1 MPAEPRNTG
10 PHVPSVHKPV
20 LLREVIRWL
29 DLHPGQ
35 VVVDATVGAGGH
47 SRKILKTIGP
57 EGILIGL
64 DRDPM
69 MLKFAS
75 QTLTAS
81 NCHLRQSSYAALP
94 EVLRELDLGH
104 VDRVLLD
111 LGLSSDQL
119 ADDQRGFGFESKG
132 LLDLRFDP
140 TSGEPAWQLIERLR
154 EAELAEI
161 FKKYGEERFSERI
174 AGQIE
179 ERRKTNPV
187 RTAADLIEAVRE
199 AIPRKFQKTA
209 KKNPATRIFQALRIA
224 VNDEL
229 NHLEN
234 ALNESIYRSLVSG
247 GCAVVISFH
256 SLEDRIVKRAFRNS
270 DRWESLTPKPVSA
283 TGTEQRMNPRC
294 RTAKLRAARKK

>member
-10 PHVPSVHKPV
+10 PHAPSVHKPV

-35 VVVDATVGAGGH
+35 IVVDATVGAGGH
-47 SRKILKTIGP
+47 SREILKTIGP

-81 NCHLRQSSYAALP
+81 NSHLRQSSYAALP
-94 EVLRELDLGH
+94 EVLRELGLEH
-104 VDRVLLD
+104 ADRVLLD

-119 ADDQRGFGFESKG
+119 ADDQRGFGFESQG
-132 LLDLRFDP
+132 PLDLRFDL
-140 TSGEPAWQLIERLR
+140 TSGEPAWQLIERKR

-174 AGQIE
+174 ARQIV
-179 ERRKTNPV
+179 ERRKTSPV
-187 RTAADLIEAVRE
+187 RSAADLIVAVRE
-199 AIPRKFQKTA
+199 AIPRKYQKTA
-209 KKNPATRIFQALRIA
+209 KKHPATRIFQALRIA

-229 NHLEN
+229 SHLEN
-234 ALNESIYRSLVSG
+234 ALNDSIYRSLVSG
-247 GCAVVISFH
+247 GRAVVITFH
-256 SLEDRIVKRAFRNS
+256 SLEDRLVKRAFRNS
-270 DRWESLTPKPVSA
+270 ERWESLTPKPVSA